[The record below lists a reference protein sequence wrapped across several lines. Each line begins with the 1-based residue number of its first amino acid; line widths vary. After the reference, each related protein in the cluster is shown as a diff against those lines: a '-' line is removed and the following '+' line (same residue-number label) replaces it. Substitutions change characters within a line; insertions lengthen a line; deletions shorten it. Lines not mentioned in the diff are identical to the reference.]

1 MKKIVSSAVAA
12 AVALSAAAVP
22 VCAAEK
28 GSLLVMG
35 DSITSGYGL
44 DGYVSGDNTSAKDSF
59 ANILSADYEDYTN
72 LAVDGRTTAELLE
85 AVTSDEDFQ
94 SAIADADDIVIS
106 IGGNDV
112 LMPMLTSAQSIMTED
127 EEFLSLVA
135 DGTITA
141 DNILTE
147 VYTRFGPQIV
157 ESIKDIDYSVTAEN
171 ISGIFDNVQ
180 DINSDCDIYIL
191 TLYDPF
197 EGWDVVPELSEAS
210 VASTAAINE
219 CITSAAASH
228 ENVYVVDVGEAFKGN
243 AEKYTNIGK
252 ADVHP
257 SKDGHKLI
265 SELIAEAM
273 DANSASDEEEPVAE
287 TEEEAAEEEAA
298 EDEASAEDEAPAED
312 EASAEDEAPAEDAAE
327 EAAPAEA
334 PASDSVTDSASTGNA
349 PAGAMAAVAA
359 VALSAAFMTVRRKK

>member
-12 AVALSAAAVP
+12 AVALSAAALP

-72 LAVDGRTTAELLE
+72 LAVDGRTSAELLE
-85 AVTSDEDFQ
+85 AVTSDEEFMN
-94 SAIADADDIVIS
+94 AIADADDIVIS

-112 LMPMLTSAQSIMTED
+112 LMPMLTSAQSIMTGD

-157 ESIKDIDYSVTAEN
+157 ESIKDIDYSVTAGN
-171 ISGIFDNVQ
+171 ISGILDNVQ
-180 DINSDCDIYIL
+180 DINSDCDVYIL

-197 EGWDVVPELSEAS
+197 EGWEVVPELSEAS

-219 CITSAAASH
+219 CITSAAATH

-298 EDEASAEDEAPAED
+298 EEEAAED

-327 EAAPAEA
+327 EEAPAEEAAPAEA
-334 PASDSVTDSASTGNA
+334 PASDSVTDSAATGNA
-349 PAGAMAAVAA
+349 PAGAMAAVAV

>member
-12 AVALSAAAVP
+12 AVALSAAALP

-59 ANILSADYEDYTN
+59 ANILSADYENYIN

-85 AVTSDEDFQ
+85 AVTNDEDFKN
-94 SAIADADDIVIS
+94 AIADADDIVIS

-112 LMPMLTSAQSIMTED
+112 LMPMLTSVQSIMTED

-135 DGTITA
+135 DGTITS

-171 ISGIFDNVQ
+171 ISSILDNVQ
-180 DINSDCDIYIL
+180 DINSDCDVYIL

-197 EGWDVVPELSEAS
+197 EGWEVVPELTEAS
-210 VASTAAINE
+210 VSSTAAINE
-219 CITSAAASH
+219 CITSAAAAH

-243 AEKYTNIGK
+243 AEKYTNIGIS
-252 ADVHP
+252 DVHP

-273 DANSASDEEEPVAE
+273 DANSTPVEGLSNVDEAIVE
-287 TEEEAAEEEAA
+287 TDEEAAEEEAA
-298 EDEASAEDEAPAED
+298 EDEA
-312 EASAEDEAPAEDAAE
+312 PAEDAEEEAAPAEEEAPAE
-327 EAAPAEA
+327 EAAPAAA
-334 PASDSVTDSASTGNA
+334 PVSDSVTESASTGNM
-349 PAGAMAAVAA
+349 PAGTMAAVAA